1 MIARM
6 IALSL
11 GIVLAL
17 FGRGAFAQ
25 QVNSDSY
32 TDLSQYLLV
41 GGQAIPQQALASSA
55 AVGLASTVRQVG
67 QSNYVSVNLNG
78 IGLVTTQIQNG
89 SNNSS
94 TISADGARNSVNTTQ
109 IGNSNTASIGIAG
122 NGNSVSNLQVG
133 VGLSYQ
139 VQVTGTSQP
148 ISVQQY
154 GRK

>member
-1 MIARM
+1 MIGSAP
-6 IALSL
+6 ALKIGTDKIL
-11 GIVLAL
+11 VHE
-17 FGRGAFAQ
+17 GRKG
-25 QVNSDSY
+25 S
-32 TDLSQYLLV
+32 
-41 GGQAIPQQALASSA
+41 
-55 AVGLASTVRQVG
+55 GL
-67 QSNYVSVNLNG
+67 N
-78 IGLVTTQIQNG
+78 
-89 SNNSS
+89 
-94 TISADGARNSVNTTQ
+94 ADGARNSINTTQ